1 MSSAMCQQSV
11 EKTLADLGLPLRPA
25 WVAQCLSGHH
35 QHLNKE
41 EFYRL
46 WLESDMKESSS
57 GILPVGIGDE
67 NEEWGTKILPGRFML
82 QVESW
87 KNVGEVRH
95 KLDWTFV
102 VIELIPGN
110 QFNNNLT

>member
-1 MSSAMCQQSV
+1 MSSVMYQQPL
-11 EKTLADLGLPLRPA
+11 EKALADLGLPLRPA
-25 WVAQCLSGHH
+25 WVTQCISGHH

-41 EFYRL
+41 DLWRL

-67 NEEWGTKILPGRFML
+67 NEEGGTKILPGRFIL

-87 KNVGEVRH
+87 KNVGEVRRAS
-95 KLDWTFV
+95 LIEEFYCCFGCDPREV
-102 VIELIPGN
+102 V
-110 QFNNNLT
+110 Q